1 MSTSLFTITSSIR
14 YLLAPGNTRLAILLT
29 TINNS
34 PMKTTF
40 LRGHI
45 NSLKACEI
53 DTEDLGVL
61 MTTILITA
69 KVSAEWHG

>member
-1 MSTSLFTITSSIR
+1 
-14 YLLAPGNTRLAILLT
+14 
-29 TINNS
+29 
-34 PMKTTF
+34 MKTTF

-61 MTTILITA
+61 MTTILIAA
-69 KVSAEWHG
+69 KVSAEWHGKTDCVKVEILIFAIAHESSFRNFQL

>member
-1 MSTSLFTITSSIR
+1 
-14 YLLAPGNTRLAILLT
+14 
-29 TINNS
+29 
-34 PMKTTF
+34 MKTTF

-61 MTTILITA
+61 MTTILIAA
-69 KVSAEWHG
+69 KVRAEWHG